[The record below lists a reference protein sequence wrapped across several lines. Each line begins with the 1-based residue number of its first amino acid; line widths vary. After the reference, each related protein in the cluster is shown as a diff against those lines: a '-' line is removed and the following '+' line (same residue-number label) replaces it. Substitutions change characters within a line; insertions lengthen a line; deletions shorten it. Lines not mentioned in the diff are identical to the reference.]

1 MRFGNS
7 LYIIKINGIEGKVI
21 EVGLKVTKLVDVANG
36 NKYVISNRNIAEALT
51 VSNEMYMYVPLR
63 YEEKIEDVEKLFEE
77 IVKEILKIEN
87 IIPQHISTVIEK
99 LEEMGVKIK
108 EQTPNAD
115 GKTKNHTV
123 IDYFNDTAQEFEE
136 RLMTLLAEIFSPDVP
151 FSQTSCQKHCAY
163 CNFRKICGRKVEKY

>member
-1 MRFGNS
+1 MNE
-7 LYIIKINGIEGKVI
+7 IK
-21 EVGLKVTKLVDVANG
+21 
-36 NKYVISNRNIAEALT
+36 LT
-51 VSNEMYMYVPLR
+51 S
-63 YEEKIEDVEKLFEE
+63 K
-77 IVKEILKIEN
+77 VKEKA
-87 IIPQHISTVIEK
+87 SK
-99 LEEMGVKIK
+99 LSDANASRKVYAEEMGVKIK

-115 GKTKNHTV
+115 GKTKSHTV